1 MLSPT
6 RHLGGRPEA
15 RYPHGPFVNPEE
27 APMSLFPHETA
38 RRLRLPRWALAA
50 TLAASLPTA
59 GCVVDDGTAL
69 SEDDLTNV
77 ANTAVKRQSIGNC
90 WVYASIGWVESLVLS
105 NTGNT
110 LNLSESYV
118 SYWHWYEQIAG
129 GTGGTGGGQIAYLE
143 NGQIGT
149 GGFFG
154 VAGEL
159 MLRYGLMDEGAFIPE
174 EAEAARSDRQ
184 AAALTAINNSLKTG
198 ALSTT
203 TARKD
208 RALVRAEMDKAW
220 QLKPEVVA
228 KLDQVF
234 GKSVS
239 NNLYKSKTLP
249 AGMRHPRELPVGW
262 VQQSSKKR
270 TVWLDEAIGKP
281 LSSYD
286 FTQRT
291 GTYAWNERYYP
302 SSATARR
309 TFQITAQKALHLKL
323 PVIMT
328 WFVDFAA
335 MGSDKTFKA
344 PPTTPGRQ
352 GGHMTVVEDYEI
364 DNVPGYGTLKAG
376 VEVTD
381 PKALEAALDPK
392 ATIKFIR
399 IKNSWGSDLAP
410 QDAAEDF
417 KGFHDLF
424 LPYLNG
430 PLKECTGKDPTK
442 ACATSRNT
450 SGLLAFVL
458 PPAAFRT
465 GK

>member
-1 MLSPT
+1 MRWTANRNHTPGS
-6 RHLGGRPEA
+6 GRPA
-15 RYPHGPFVNPEE
+15 WLP
-27 APMSLFPHETA
+27 LL
-38 RRLRLPRWALAA
+38 RRSRGVALAA
-50 TLAASLPTA
+50 VTATLLPLG
-59 GCVVDDGTAL
+59 GCAVDDLTGV

-77 ANTAVKRQSIGNC
+77 ANTSVKRQSIGNC
-90 WVYASIGWVESLVLS
+90 WVYASLGWVESLVLS
-105 NTGNT
+105 HTGNS

-129 GTGGTGGGQIAYLE
+129 GTGGTGGGQIATLE
-143 NGQIGT
+143 GGQIAT

-174 EAEAARSDRQ
+174 EAEAARSERQ
-184 AAALTAINNSLKTG
+184 ATALAAINASLKSG

-220 QLKPEVVA
+220 QLKPEVTA

-234 GKSVS
+234 GKSVTS
-239 NNLYKSKTLP
+239 NLYKSKTLP
-249 AGMRHPRELPVGW
+249 AGMRHPRELPVGY
-262 VQQSSKKR
+262 VQQSTTKR

-281 LSSYD
+281 ASSYD
-286 FTQRT
+286 FIYRT
-291 GTYAWNERYYP
+291 GTYAWKEQYYP
-302 SSATARR
+302 TSATARR
-309 TFQITAQKALHLKL
+309 SFQISAQKALHLKL

-344 PPTTPGRQ
+344 PPATPGRQ
-352 GGHMTVVEDYEI
+352 GGHMTVVEDYQI
-364 DNVPGYGTLKAG
+364 SNVPGYGTLQAG

-381 PKALEAALDPK
+381 PKALQAALDPK
-392 ATIKFIR
+392 ATIDFIR

-410 QDAAEDF
+410 QGAADDF

-430 PLKECTGKDPTK
+430 PLKECTGKDPAKPCT
-442 ACATSRNT
+442 TSRNT

-458 PPAAFRT
+458 PPPAFRT